1 MSRQELAGCWWRS
14 PQWVRHISHGKAP
27 ATPCAWPIFC
37 EKPLASSPSGLKTTR
52 KNNRE
57 GQGDTRSSN
66 QGPVPSS
73 LRSAVV
79 FVDGQPW
86 LHMATGRW
94 GRPLRALQS
103 DARQNP
109 AHCIHRP
116 FLWTISEV
124 CWTTKHGTSTARN
137 VNSFCILEG
146 IALNDAHVREGQRR
160 QEMKVRTV
168 VTGHNAKGRAVF
180 VQDEKV
186 DGMPIPGLGELAFLW
201 NANEPATYPNAG
213 NNPAAPGIFPPLG
226 GIRFIIGTYL
236 PGDFIAPEPTPEM
249 RLEDGDELGGANA
262 GFHRTDTT
270 DFGVVLS
277 GNLALQLDDG
287 AEVSLSPGDVLIE
300 NGTRH
305 RWRVVGNV
313 PATLASFIIGA
324 QRR

>member
-1 MSRQELAGCWWRS
+1 MIARAPTCDAPCTTGANTALTDVLLSDREDAQSHALCDHWLAERVFDGSGLTVAHRRDFRTTLES
-14 PQWVRHISHGKAP
+14 Q
-27 ATPCAWPIFC
+27 TPLGRIGQTEDIALGAVCF
-37 EKPLASSPSGLKTTR
+37 ASSDSTWITGETLRIAGGLREALTENDFNHTKGKLTMKPKLQR
-52 KNNRE
+52 SKNVIMNKPDEKR
-57 GQGDTRSSN
+57 QG
-66 QGPVPSS
+66 
-73 LRSAVV
+73 
-79 FVDGQPW
+79 
-86 LHMATGRW
+86 
-94 GRPLRALQS
+94 
-103 DARQNP
+103 
-109 AHCIHRP
+109 
-116 FLWTISEV
+116 
-124 CWTTKHGTSTARN
+124 
-137 VNSFCILEG
+137 
-146 IALNDAHVREGQRR
+146 
-160 QEMKVRTV
+160 MKVRTV

-180 VQDEKV
+180 VRDEKV
-186 DGMPIPGLGELAFLW
+186 DGTPIPGLGELAFLW

-249 RLEDGDELGGANA
+249 HLEDGDELGGANA